1 MRLKRPGLWW
11 RRPRKGS
18 SPEAGAA
25 ETQAQQRLDLG
36 LMLRRRR
43 EELGLSLREL
53 ATETRITTPVIEALE
68 RGWGDRLPERAYLA
82 SMLPQI
88 ETRLALP
95 GGCLAPLLPQ
105 PLLPQRGPAKAG
117 LRRFTLG
124 NIDVF
129 TTWQGTVVYAI
140 VIGLSLLGINRQQ
153 KDLALRNSLSLE
165 PVRADVAAINRRPTP
180 AGSDERIASL
190 RPLEQ
195 VQQRTPQQWLEL
207 VSGALT
213 QSQGVLDVVLAEPR
227 ELQLS
232 SGGGDRVQFTASAG
246 ALTLQLQ
253 APIEVRLDPPAGAG
267 DQVLWNGDP
276 LPADPQRP
284 GVYRVNKLPAPASER
299 PHTAPLDP

>member
-68 RGWGDRLPERAYLA
+68 RGWNERLPERAYLA

-95 GGCLAPLLPQ
+95 AGCLAPLLPQ
-105 PLLPQRGPAKAG
+105 PLVPQRGPAKAG

-129 TTWQGTVVYAI
+129 TTWQGTVACTI
-140 VIGLSLLGINRQQ
+140 VIALSLLGINRQQ

-165 PVRADVAAINRRPTP
+165 PVRADVEAINRRPTP

-207 VSGALT
+207 VSGSLS
-213 QSQGVLDVVLAEPR
+213 QSQGVLEVVVAEPR
-227 ELQLS
+227 ALQLS
-232 SGGGDRVQFTASAG
+232 SGGGDRVQFTASTG
-246 ALTLQLQ
+246 TLTLQLQ
-253 APIEVRLDPPAGAG
+253 APIEVRLDPPAGAR
-267 DQVLWNGDP
+267 DQVLWNGEP
-276 LPADPQRP
+276 LTVDQQRP
-284 GVYRVNKLPAPASER
+284 GVYRVNKLPAPASDR
-299 PHTAPLDP
+299 PQTAPLDP

>member
-18 SPEAGAA
+18 SPDAGAA

-95 GGCLAPLLPQ
+95 AGCLAPLLPQ
-105 PLLPQRGPAKAG
+105 PLVPQRGPAKAG

-129 TTWQGTVVYAI
+129 TTWQGTVVYAV
-140 VIGLSLLGINRQQ
+140 VIAFSLLGINRQQ
-153 KDLALRNSLSLE
+153 QDLALRNSLSLE
-165 PVRADVAAINRRPTP
+165 PVRADVEAINRRPNL
-180 AGSDERIASL
+180 AGSDQRIAAL

-195 VQQRTPQQWLEL
+195 VQQRTPQEWLEL
-207 VSGALT
+207 VRGALSQT
-213 QSQGVLDVVLAEPR
+213 QGVLEVVVAEPR

-232 SGGGDRVQFTASAG
+232 SGGGDRVQFTATVG
-246 ALTLQLQ
+246 GLTLQLQ
-253 APIEVRLDPPAGAG
+253 APIELRLDPPAGDG
-267 DQVLWNGDP
+267 DQVLWNGEP
-276 LPADPQRP
+276 LQVDPQRP
-284 GVYRVNKLPAPASER
+284 GIYRVNKLPAPESDR
-299 PHTAPLDP
+299 PQTAPLDP

>member
-95 GGCLAPLLPQ
+95 AGCLAPLLPQ
-105 PLLPQRGPAKAG
+105 PLVPQRGPAKAG

-165 PVRADVAAINRRPTP
+165 PVRADVEAINRRPTP

-195 VQQRTPQQWLEL
+195 VQQRTPEQWLEL
-207 VSGALT
+207 VSGSLS
-213 QSQGVLDVVLAEPR
+213 QSQGVLEVVVAEPR
-227 ELQLS
+227 ALQLS

-246 ALTLQLQ
+246 TLTLQLQ

-267 DQVLWNGDP
+267 DQVLWNGEP
-276 LPADPQRP
+276 LTVDQQRP
-284 GVYRVNKLPAPASER
+284 GVYRVNKLPAPASDR
-299 PHTAPLDP
+299 PQTAPLDP